1 MIRFNSHMRHTRRLL
16 IPLFLAALVG
26 VIAPISALA
35 ATAPNLGTDQG
46 FAILAGS
53 LISSTGGTVIT
64 GDVGLSP
71 GPGSAITGLTSLQV
85 TGTIYAVDGTAP
97 PGAGAVVNPGL
108 LTQAKADLVTAF
120 NATAAQGPG
129 TTVAGGDLTGLT
141 LTPGVYSL
149 SAPPSNLVGT
159 VTLNGP
165 GVFIFISSSSLITST
180 GARVVLTGGA
190 SPCNVFWLVNQS
202 ATLNSTTTFV
212 GTIMALT
219 SIAVNNGVNVNG
231 RLLARNGAVTLIN
244 DVINTSPCGLPG
256 SGLPGTGVPGELRG
270 GSASQL
276 ILIGA
281 AAIAGVVVLTA
292 VNMRARRRRTT

>member
-26 VIAPISALA
+26 LITPISVLA

-53 LISSTGGTVIT
+53 GISSTGGTVIT

-71 GPGSAITGLTSLQV
+71 GPGSAITGFPPAQV
-85 TGTIYAVDGTAP
+85 NGTIYAVDGSGP
-97 PGAGAVVNPGL
+97 AGAVVNPGL
-108 LTQAKADLVTAF
+108 LTQAKGDLVTAF
-120 NATAAQGPG
+120 NATALQGPG
-129 TTVAGGDLTGLT
+129 TTLGTDLVGLT
-141 LTPGVYSL
+141 LTSGVYTL
-149 SAPPSNLVGT
+149 PGAGSNLSGT
-159 VTLNGP
+159 VTLTGP
-165 GVFIFISSSSLITST
+165 GVFIFILPVNLTTST
-180 GARVVLTGGA
+180 GSRVVLTGGA
-190 SPCNVFWLVNQS
+190 SPCNVFWLVNIS

-219 SIAVNNGVNVNG
+219 SISLTNGVNVNG

-244 DVINTSPCGLPG
+244 DVINPFPC
-256 SGLPGTGVPGELRG
+256 GLPGTGVPGELRG

-281 AAIAGVVVLTA
+281 VAIAGVVVLTA